1 MSRVGYFDFENNT
14 GTFVFA
20 GGPVRGFLLLEA
32 IRRVTEGPLF
42 RGKISYEMDHY
53 VRRDVLADLK
63 MGAVSV
69 MAMTALGSGFF
80 DLRDSY
86 TGIEVFMPDSAE
98 RSHVL
103 CAFCYEVTLEAQAVK
118 ARDLSSLDLSEV
130 TR

>member
-42 RGKISYEMDHY
+42 QGEISYEMDHY
-53 VRRDVLADLK
+53 VRRDVSADLK
-63 MGAVSV
+63 MGTVTVTAT
-69 MAMTALGSGFF
+69 TALGSGFF
-80 DLRDSY
+80 DLRDAY

-103 CAFCYEVTLEAQAVK
+103 CAFCYEVALEAQTVK
-118 ARDLSSLDLSEV
+118 TREFSSLDLSDA